1 MSVDPILAELA
12 EPFERMPP
20 AEAKTLLAELYGV
33 AAVGLE
39 RLDTERDD
47 SFRVT
52 TADGD
57 LVLKVA
63 HPADDPELIDLQV
76 AAPAYAAAADPT
88 LPLQLAVRPPTQW
101 RGRAVRVLAWL
112 PGGLLHEVT
121 PDAGQLF
128 ALGAALGRLS
138 SALRGFEHPA
148 AARELAW
155 DLQRLPSL
163 RPIAHDALTLGVIA
177 RFEQEVAPVLSGL
190 PQQVIHN
197 DFHPGNVLVS
207 SADPRYVVGILDFGD
222 TVHTARVCDLGV
234 ALAYLIP
241 SDGPAMAAVQPF
253 IDGYESIVPLLDAE
267 RALIPDL
274 VAARLVARIVLNTV
288 LAETRDDL
296 QHSAEANVRLLRN
309 LLTEG

>member
-1 MSVDPILAELA
+1 MLADLA
-12 EPFERMPP
+12 LPFERMPP
-20 AEAKTLLAELYGV
+20 AEATALLAELYGV
-33 AAVGLE
+33 AAVELK

-47 SFRVT
+47 TFRVT

-63 HPADDPELIDLQV
+63 HPADDPALIDLQV
-76 AAPAYAAAADPT
+76 AAPAYAAAADST
-88 LPLQLAVRPPTQW
+88 LPLQLAVRPTTQW
-101 RGRAVRVLAWL
+101 RGRAVRVLSWL
-112 PGGLLHEVT
+112 PGGLLNEVT

-138 SALRGFEHPA
+138 SALRGFGHPA

-155 DLQRLPSL
+155 DLRRLPSL
-163 RPIAHDALTLGVIA
+163 RPIAHDPLTLGVIA
-177 RFEQEVAPVLSGL
+177 RFEQAVAPVLAEL

-197 DFHPGNVLVS
+197 DFHPGNVLVDA
-207 SADPRYVVGILDFGD
+207 ADPRFVVGILDFGD

-241 SDGPAMAAVQPF
+241 SEGQAMGAVQPF
-253 IDGYESIVPLLDAE
+253 VDGFESVVPLLDEE

-288 LAETRDDL
+288 LAEIRDDL
-296 QHSAEANVRLLRN
+296 QHSADANVRLLRN
-309 LLTEG
+309 LVTEG